1 MNSDATRIDYNLVG
15 YDITEETDEQLRAML
30 ASLEKYETVLVE
42 SLRPDNTHLFTSI
55 STRNEWRSRQNK
67 ALKQARR
74 SKSAI
79 VQELAKRHR
88 AQRRQAHEQTVNQ
101 RSPYYHF
108 VELARRQMKPEE
120 FEKAWNYATQQAAQ
134 QPKIC

>member
-1 MNSDATRIDYNLVG
+1 MNSDATRVDYNLVG
-15 YDITEETDEQLRAML
+15 YDITEETDEQLRSML
-30 ASLEKYETVLVE
+30 TSLEEYEAALIEGLSHYSVQIF
-42 SLRPDNTHLFTSI
+42 NGI
-55 STRNEWRSRQNK
+55 SAYNEWRSRQNK

-120 FEKAWNYATQQAAQ
+120 FEKAWNYATQQAQ
-134 QPKIC
+134 QAKG

>member
-15 YDITEETDEQLRAML
+15 YDITEETDEGLRSML
-30 ASLEKYETVLVE
+30 ASLEEYEAALLEGLSHYSVQIF
-42 SLRPDNTHLFTSI
+42 NGI
-55 STRNEWRSRQNK
+55 SAYNEWRSRQNK
-67 ALKQARR
+67 ILKRTRR

-120 FEKAWNYATQQAAQ
+120 FEKAWNYATQQAQ
-134 QPKIC
+134 QAKG